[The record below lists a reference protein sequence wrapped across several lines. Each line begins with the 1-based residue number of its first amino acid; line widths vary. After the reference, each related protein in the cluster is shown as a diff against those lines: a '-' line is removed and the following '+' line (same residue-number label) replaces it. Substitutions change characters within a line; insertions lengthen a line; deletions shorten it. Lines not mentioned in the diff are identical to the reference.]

1 MSALLELDLAAA
13 RATWFFEW
21 FHLQQETEERPGS
34 GRLVRF
40 RPEGGAFRSRI
51 ALDLAVDE
59 AQRVTAITLGLDRRF
74 IEDPDDAGYAR
85 DIAQSFL
92 RAVAPQSAEALR
104 QLADEV
110 SEPEQPDAEPSE
122 CGKVF
127 FGAAAEAGLKGPG
140 WRIALRNLMIG
151 SDYWLLVSA
160 ERVPHGA

>member
-1 MSALLELDLAAA
+1 MPALLELDLAAA

-21 FHLQQETEERPGS
+21 FHLLPATEERPAS

-40 RPEGGAFRSRI
+40 RPEGGAFRDRV
-51 ALDLAVDE
+51 ALDLALDE
-59 AQRVTAITLGLDRRF
+59 AQHLTAITLGLDRRF
-74 IEDPDDAGYAR
+74 IEDPDDGGYAR

-92 RAVAPQSAEALR
+92 RAVAPQPAEAVR

-122 CGKVF
+122 CGRVF
-127 FGAAAEAGLKGPG
+127 LGAAAEAALKGPG

-151 SDYWLLVSA
+151 PDYWLLISA
-160 ERVPHGA
+160 EKAAHAP